1 MRGAMEPKPET
12 PMRTAEQHNA
22 AATGKVEFYPVGPGQ
37 TKLEAAA
44 AVALHALVERNEKLT
59 IALSEV
65 LKQLECGN
73 AFEAKLTAEQA
84 LHDL

>member
-1 MRGAMEPKPET
+1 MRGAMDSPQ
-12 PMRTAEQHNA
+12 AD
-22 AATGKVEFYPVGPGQ
+22 GKVEIFPVGPGQ
-37 TKLEAAA
+37 QKIEHAA

-73 AFEAKLTAEQA
+73 AFEAKLTAQEA